1 MHLKSKL
8 IPHIPNLCNISRCHT
23 LDGAIYSDCGW
34 GWDGR
39 EVKRKGDEFLQTQCL
54 CTQNLVRGSGQ
65 RETEGEKDIKCSN
78 QNEKWSRGY
87 FKQELIHHK
96 NEWISS

>member
-1 MHLKSKL
+1 MSS
-8 IPHIPNLCNISRCHT
+8 CNPSASAPRT
-23 LDGAIYSDCGW
+23 WYG
-34 GWDGR
+34 
-39 EVKRKGDEFLQTQCL
+39 
-54 CTQNLVRGSGQ
+54 GSGQ

>member
-1 MHLKSKL
+1 MSSCKPS
-8 IPHIPNLCNISRCHT
+8 PSAPRT
-23 LDGAIYSDCGW
+23 WYG
-34 GWDGR
+34 
-39 EVKRKGDEFLQTQCL
+39 
-54 CTQNLVRGSGQ
+54 GSGQ